1 MFLLLMQFLM
11 MYLDKIIGK
20 GIPLSVIIELIL
32 SNLAYMVVLA
42 VPMAVLVSTL
52 MVYGAFSESNEFTA
66 TRASGIHPFRVML
79 PMIIGG
85 GLLFVGMVFFSNY
98 ILPEANYRA
107 RALFIDIR
115 MKKPGFDLKE
125 GVFYDG
131 IEGYTF
137 LVQHKPSES
146 DSLFG
151 ITLFQEARYGKDEA
165 LIKAEQGFLSSENV
179 SQSLKLVLVD
189 GEMFRTIRP
198 KGSSE
203 KTIEKTRFG
212 SYTITFDLSKL
223 EFSRSNPESR
233 GRNDRTMRAEAMLE
247 VISTLETEIQRDAE
261 NAFNQNGSIQF
272 LVKLDSTL
280 QASDSLLPVRA
291 RQTLT
296 KPLGEPR
303 VFREPFS
310 SSLISLNQAESFERQ
325 RDILRNAVRGMR
337 ARSVNYDGINNTRK
351 WKEERQAKYWVEIH
365 KKIAIP
371 FGALLFV
378 FIGAPIGLLTRKG
391 NLGVAAVISALVF
404 TFYWIGIIQGEKLA
418 DRLIISPGWGMW
430 GINLIYAVFGI
441 LLMVKINRGYI
452 WKKH

>member
-1 MFLLLMQFLM
+1 

-20 GIPLSVIIELIL
+20 GIPITVIIELIL

-52 MVYGAFSESNEFTA
+52 MVFGAFSESNEFTA

-85 GLLFVGMVFFSNY
+85 TLLFLAMVFFSNF

-137 LVQHKPSES
+137 LVQQKPSET

-151 ITLFQEARYGKDEA
+151 ITLFQEARDGKDEA
-165 LIKAEQGFLSSENV
+165 LIKAEKGFLSSENT
-179 SQSLKLVLVD
+179 SQSLKLVLWD

-212 SYTITFDLSKL
+212 SYSLSFDLSKL

-233 GRNDRTMRAEAMLE
+233 GRNDRTMRAEAMFE
-247 VISTLETEIQRDAE
+247 VIQTLENEMQREAE
-261 NAFNQNGSIQF
+261 NALQQNGSMAF
-272 LVKLDSTL
+272 LAKLDSSL
-280 QASDSLLPVRA
+280 QSTNSPIPVNQ
-291 RQTLT
+291 RQHLT

-303 VFREPFS
+303 VFREPFAS
-310 SSLISLNQAESFERQ
+310 SFISLNQVESFERQ
-325 RDILRNAVRGMR
+325 RDILRNAVRGIR
-337 ARSVNYDGINNTRK
+337 ARSVNYEGVNNTRK

-430 GINLIYAVFGI
+430 GINMIYAIFACF
-441 LLMVKINRGYI
+441 LMLKISRGYL
-452 WKKH
+452 WKKRTHELT